1 MEKEEDIVKKMILR
15 EKDYRRETRN
25 KKLKMEKKKLPIRNS
40 HIETLK
46 FEKK

>member
-25 KKLKMEKKKLPIRNS
+25 KKLKMEKKN
-40 HIETLK
+40 
-46 FEKK
+46 FQ